1 MDNDYD
7 IANED
12 GLDFPLGDDEVAS
25 CIDAVLAHEGVG
37 RPCMVSVSVVSD
49 ERIREVN
56 AEWRDVDAPTDV
68 VSLECERPDDPD
80 LAPGEPCE
88 LGDIILAPA
97 YIAAQAARFGTTA
110 ADECRLLLV
119 HGTLHLLGHDHLV
132 EQDAVAMEALED
144 KIRLGHA
151 HRRDPGARGHHAA
164 PHGGGLMIPGSD
176 SDHPSFLKS
185 FLFAVQGFRFAVRS
199 ERNIKVMLCGGALAV
214 VAGLVLQLDP
224 LSWGII
230 FLCCGVVISAELVNT
245 AIETVVDLV
254 SPEFHPLAG
263 RAKDI
268 AAAAVWVLSL
278 MVALAGLAVFANALL
293 ARL

>member
-56 AEWRDVDAPTDV
+56 AEWRGVDAPTDV

-97 YIAAQAARFGTTA
+97 YIAAQAARFGTT
-110 ADECRLLLV
+110 V
-119 HGTLHLLGHDHLV
+119 
-132 EQDAVAMEALED
+132 
-144 KIRLGHA
+144 
-151 HRRDPGARGHHAA
+151 
-164 PHGGGLMIPGSD
+164 
-176 SDHPSFLKS
+176 
-185 FLFAVQGFRFAVRS
+185 
-199 ERNIKVMLCGGALAV
+199 
-214 VAGLVLQLDP
+214 
-224 LSWGII
+224 
-230 FLCCGVVISAELVNT
+230 AELVRLNNI
-245 AIETVVDLV
+245 ADPDRIYEGDRLIIRAGAGDGQQAFGKVHVVHGGAAH
-254 SPEFHPLAG
+254 EHAG
-263 RAKDI
+263 SLRDVVGELIVGSEQVGSLGGDVVQAVDVAHEAPFGVCGCGLRTKSSYIVGLHLGEVND
-268 AAAAVWVLSL
+268 AAAAGRFR
-278 MVALAGLAVFANALL
+278 AGLAADCRTACDSVSGGSFEDDGLFTGGL
-293 ARL
+293 RLGRACRGVP